1 LTKLSEPN
9 VQFDLL
15 LTDVVM
21 PGINGREL
29 ADRAKAI
36 RPHIKVLFM
45 TGYSQDAIVHQG
57 RLDPDIELIEK
68 PFGSVTLATRVR
80 SVLDADLI

>member
-1 LTKLSEPN
+1 L
-9 VQFDLL
+9 QFDLL

-21 PGINGREL
+21 PGLNGREL

-45 TGYSQDAIVHQG
+45 TGYSQDAIFHQG
-57 RLDPDIELIEK
+57 RLDPNIELIEK
-68 PFGSVTLATRVR
+68 PFGSVALATRVR
-80 SVLDADLI
+80 AVLDANLN